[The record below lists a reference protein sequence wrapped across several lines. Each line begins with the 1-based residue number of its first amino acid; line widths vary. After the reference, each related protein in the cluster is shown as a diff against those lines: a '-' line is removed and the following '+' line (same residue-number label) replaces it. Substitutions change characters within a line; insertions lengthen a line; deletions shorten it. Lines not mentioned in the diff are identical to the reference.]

1 MLRELR
7 KQAGLTQKELAERT
21 NLSRPAIALYET
33 GARNLNVQAA
43 KRIALVLGCDWWRL
57 CEDDSREVKE
67 GG

>member
-43 KRIALVLGCDWWRL
+43 KRIALVLGCD
-57 CEDDSREVKE
+57 
-67 GG
+67 